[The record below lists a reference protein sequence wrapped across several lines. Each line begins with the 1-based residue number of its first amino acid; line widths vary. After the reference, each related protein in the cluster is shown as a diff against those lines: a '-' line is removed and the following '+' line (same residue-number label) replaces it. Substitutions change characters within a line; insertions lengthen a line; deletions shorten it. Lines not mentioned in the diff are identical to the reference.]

1 MRNVAIYRCL
11 KCGTEYRPLDAG
23 ACRFM
28 CCGIALERVER
39 GTRGFAFILK
49 PSAPVPKFS
58 APTPNST
65 TPPQRFSAPIGT
77 GTLSSATL
85 HPFTEPTEVLEI
97 IPPRENTVDALAV
110 ELLLSRFAAETPFSL
125 EIAGDAHV
133 RRFLFRAPRET
144 LAHLRRQIQAT
155 YPQAEFRAVP
165 PEEDPAYEH
174 KLARMSAEF
183 SLRRPLYLPL
193 RTFRN
198 GDFLEADPVLGLLG
212 TFADLEQG
220 ERMLS
225 QLILFPAP
233 PDWADRY
240 QGMERQVERG
250 TGEGG
255 PRSMNLFLRQF
266 AGFVGSCF
274 LLAAV
279 SCAIITGLQ
288 HRWFEFAVA
297 IATGVA
303 ALGGVL
309 YAVKSIGDVTNVN
322 PEMVKRKLEGS
333 SAYDVSLRLT
343 AFAQTPEL
351 ARLRLRSLVKAY
363 AQFNLASGN
372 ALEPHIAEFD
382 PRDIALPRWSLWQE
396 WLGRGMRLTVAEIA
410 SMWHLPVG
418 FETPFVE
425 RAKAKRLLPLPNTV
439 EQGILIGHS
448 VHQGQRIPVHL
459 DAETLWH
466 HNFMV
471 AKTQKGKSTLMA
483 NLAVE
488 AMKKDAAVVVIDPH
502 GDLAR
507 AVLGIVPTSR
517 AKDVVYVDLSDSSQI
532 VGLNLLDMTQGRSAD
547 RVVSHLVH
555 VGEMIWSDYWGPRM
569 EDALRM
575 AARTLLYINE
585 RFAARGQ
592 QQFTLLDILPL
603 FELGNFRHRLLKDY
617 VKDADILEWWSGY
630 FERMYQNQ
638 QIDVINPVQT
648 KIHRFSTHATIRGV
662 VAQSRSTIN
671 FRELLAERRILLV
684 NTATGVIGPDAGGIL
699 GAVIV
704 DYINFAVREQMA
716 IPDPSARAKV
726 IVVIDEFQSI
736 PGVDYKGLL
745 AELQKMGASFILAT
759 QALGQLDAINKELR
773 ASILSNIA
781 SLFVFQTSAEDA
793 DLLRHELDEAV
804 TATDIINLDDYACYV
819 KTQLRHTRLP
829 VMHVETLPPPQQNR
843 AVIAQ
848 ITGQM
853 GRYTRAMSVVASER
867 DGFQEQW
874 YGRERAMLKKLML
887 ENKLPGSTRDRS
899 GERGKTDTPKPTPSS
914 QTPPGAGSGVRGSE
928 SSASGHTPPEA
939 ELISD
944 IAEPAGSG
952 QVTSGADLVI
962 GGTEPADSE
971 QVMPGAD
978 LVIGDNE
985 TAESAQIPLNSHL
998 GVTED
1003 QAERDRRARNEEGD
1017 EEAIANP

>member
-1 MRNVAIYRCL
+1 MLISVAPR
-11 KCGTEYRPLDAG
+11 
-23 ACRFM
+23 
-28 CCGIALERVER
+28 
-39 GTRGFAFILK
+39 
-49 PSAPVPKFS
+49 
-58 APTPNST
+58 
-65 TPPQRFSAPIGT
+65 
-77 GTLSSATL
+77 
-85 HPFTEPTEVLEI
+85 PFTEPTEVLEI
-97 IPPRENTVDALAV
+97 IPPHDNTVDALAV
-110 ELLLSRFAAETPFSL
+110 ELLLSRFATETPISL
-125 EIAGDAHV
+125 EIAGDARV

-144 LAHLRRQIQAT
+144 LAHRRRQIQAT
-155 YPQAEFRAVP
+155 YPQAEFRAIL

-174 KLARMSAEF
+174 KLARTSAEF
-183 SLRRPLYLPL
+183 SLRKPLYLPL

-233 PDWADRY
+233 ANWADRY

-250 TGEGG
+250 MGEGG
-255 PRSMNLFLRQF
+255 PRSVNLFLRQF
-266 AGFVGSCF
+266 AGLVVSCF
-274 LLAAV
+274 LLMTV
-279 SCAIITGLQ
+279 LCGVVTGLQ
-288 HRWFEFAVA
+288 QRWLEFG
-297 IATGVA
+297 IALVTGIA

-309 YAVKSIGDVTNVN
+309 YAIKSMGDATNVN

-372 ALEPHIAEFD
+372 ALEARLAEFD
-382 PRDIALPRWSLWQE
+382 PRDLALPRWSLWQE

-448 VHQGQRIPVHL
+448 AHQGLRIPVHL

-507 AVLGIVPTSR
+507 AVLGVVPPNR

-592 QQFTLLDILPL
+592 QQFTLLDVLPL

-630 FERMYQNQ
+630 YERMYQNL

-804 TATDIINLDDYACYV
+804 TATDIINLDDYCCYV

-853 GRYTRAMSVVASER
+853 GRYTRAMSVVTSER

-874 YGRERAMLKKLML
+874 YGRERALLKKLMM
-887 ENKLPGSTRDRS
+887 ENKLPGSPRDRS
-899 GERGKTDTPKPTPSS
+899 GERGRADTPKPMASS
-914 QTPPGAGSGVRGSE
+914 QTPPDAGSVVSGSE
-928 SSASGHTPPEA
+928 STESGQTPPEA
-939 ELISD
+939 DS
-944 IAEPAGSG
+944 
-952 QVTSGADLVI
+952 VI
-962 GGTEPADSE
+962 GGTEPTESG
-971 QVMPGAD
+971 QMPPDTSSVDA
-978 LVIGDNE
+978 N
-985 TAESAQIPLNSHL
+985 AEAEN
-998 GVTED
+998 

>member
-1 MRNVAIYRCL
+1 MPTVAIYRCL
-11 KCGTEYRPLDAG
+11 KCGTTYRPLDAG
-23 ACRFM
+23 ARRFM
-28 CCGIALERVER
+28 CCGIALERVEL
-39 GTRGFAFILK
+39 GTRGFASFLK
-49 PSAPVPKFS
+49 PSAPVPKFGTATADPS
-58 APTPNST
+58 AS
-65 TPPQRFSAPIGT
+65 PPRFSAPART
-77 GTLSSATL
+77 GTLNSAA
-85 HPFTEPTEVLEI
+85 PPSFTEPTEVFEI

-110 ELLLSRFAAETPFSL
+110 ELLLSCFAAETPFSL

-133 RRFLFRAPRET
+133 RRLLFRAPRAT
-144 LAHLRRQIQAT
+144 VAHLRRQIQAT

-174 KLARMSAEF
+174 TLARMSAEF
-183 SLRRPLYLPL
+183 SLRKPLYLPL

-233 PDWADRY
+233 ANWADRY

-255 PRSMNLFLRQF
+255 PRSVNLFLRQF
-266 AGFVGSCF
+266 AGLVVSCF
-274 LLAAV
+274 LLMTV
-279 SCAIITGLQ
+279 LCGVVTGLQ
-288 HRWFEFAVA
+288 QRWLEF
-297 IATGVA
+297 GVA
-303 ALGGVL
+303 LVTGITALGGVL
-309 YAVKSIGDVTNVN
+309 YAIKSMGDVTNVN

-333 SAYDVSLRLT
+333 SAYDVALRLT
-343 AFAQTPEL
+343 AFAQTPGL
-351 ARLRLRSLVKAY
+351 ARLRLRSLAKAY

-372 ALEPHIAEFD
+372 ALEARLAEFD
-382 PRDIALPRWSLWQE
+382 PRDIALPSKPVWDE
-396 WLGRGMRLTVAEIA
+396 WLDRGMRLTVAEIA

-418 FETPFVE
+418 FEAPFVE

-439 EQGILIGHS
+439 ETGILIGHS

-466 HNFMV
+466 HNFMI

-507 AVLGIVPTSR
+507 AVLGVVPPSR
-517 AKDVVYVDLSDSSQI
+517 AKDVVYVDLSDRSQL

-585 RFAARGQ
+585 RFAIRGQ
-592 QQFTLLDILPL
+592 QQFTLLDVLPL

-630 FERMYQNQ
+630 YERMYQNL

-804 TATDIINLDDYACYV
+804 TATDIINLDDYTCYV

-829 VMHVETLPPPQQNR
+829 VMHVATLPPPPQNR

-867 DGFQEQW
+867 DSFQEQW

-887 ENKLPGSTRDRS
+887 ENKLPGSPRDRS
-899 GERGKTDTPKPTPSS
+899 GDKRNSESPKPAASS
-914 QTPPGAGSGVRGSE
+914 QPPADAHSPTDGSE
-928 SSASGHTPPEA
+928 SSASDHAPPEA
-939 ELISD
+939 ELMSD
-944 IAEPAGSG
+944 SVELADSGTMPPGADWVIGGTEPGDSG
-952 QVTSGADLVI
+952 QVTPGADLVI
-962 GGTEPADSE
+962 GG
-971 QVMPGAD
+971 
-978 LVIGDNE
+978 NE
-985 TAESAQIPLNSHL
+985 TAESAQIPLSGTL
-998 GVTED
+998 GISED